1 MTELSDNNGILLNHY
16 TIKPVRV
23 KNVVYGL
30 DIRDH
35 NHLEEKWNIFGNYNN
50 YVSKISM
57 LPCTSDSGERTMF
70 LEYFHILYNK
80 PIFKRMK

>member
-35 NHLEEKWNIFGNYNN
+35 NHLEEKWNIL
-50 YVSKISM
+50 VTIIIMCQK
-57 LPCTSDSGERTMF
+57 LVCF
-70 LEYFHILYNK
+70 LVPLIQGKEQCS
-80 PIFKRMK
+80 